1 MALWMRGGF
10 AFGEIKRS
18 RAFSTTG
25 SRDFQKDCG
34 FTREKYDEVW
44 VKKASVSFDSP
55 CFFWERG
62 WEEAGMVDW
71 VSVRLRDVYERGD
84 FGKVEDR

>member
-25 SRDFQKDCG
+25 SRDFQKACG
-34 FTREKYDEVW
+34 FTGERYDEVW
-44 VKKASVSFDSP
+44 VKKASVSFDSLC
-55 CFFWERG
+55 CFLEKRMGGG
-62 WEEAGMVDW
+62 WNG
-71 VSVRLRDVYERGD
+71 RLG
-84 FGKVEDR
+84 